1 VLIHLATYIGET
13 GQWLSV
19 RMKQHQYNIRR
30 ADDNSGMFRHL
41 RKKQP
46 ALTTRN
52 PAGAFHWNECKIIR
66 REDNFYKRK
75 IAEAIHIDIFE
86 HGRQELMNIE
96 DGADKDNRWAL
107 LYRNIYIRPQK
118 AKKKQMIRG
127 PNREDLVLQ
136 QAAVLCC
143 GDVECFD
150 DWYCS
155 NLCVA
160 GNINPWLK
168 LLKENNGKGEK

>member
-1 VLIHLATYIGET
+1 
-13 GQWLSV
+13 
-19 RMKQHQYNIRR
+19 
-30 ADDNSGMFRHL
+30 
-41 RKKQP
+41 
-46 ALTTRN
+46 
-52 PAGAFHWNECKIIR
+52 
-66 REDNFYKRK
+66 
-75 IAEAIHIDIFE
+75 
-86 HGRQELMNIE
+86 MNIE
-96 DGADKDNRWAL
+96 DGVDKDNRWAL

-150 DWYCS
+150 GWYCS